1 MRRSYSAPT
10 RKVLASSVS
19 HSTPA
24 SAAASAASSAARL
37 IRACS
42 RWRAASVFS
51 AEHVGARVVV
61 GERFVAEHLLLG
73 VGQRLLVVRP
83 LDDLDLGVAQPIE
96 LVDDLVDER
105 VGAGK
110 LLLDGQERGQRGL
123 ECVLDLALDLLQRN
137 VEAPAILVQPVVE
150 VGPRARRLALLI
162 VAQIVLQDRLAGE
175 AVDARGAVLGDDR
188 EPAFQPA
195 GAALTFSSACVRAG
209 FGADWRDRC
218 SHRRPHSG

>member
-1 MRRSYSAPT
+1 RLVRGQVDT
-10 RKVLASSVS
+10 RLQPLAGGQ
-19 HSTPA
+19 
-24 SAAASAASSAARL
+24 RL
-37 IRACS
+37 LRQ
-42 RWRAASVFS
+42 R
-51 AEHVGARVVV
+51 VGARVVV

-195 GAALTFSSACVRAG
+195 GAALTFSSACARAG